1 MKKIKPTICQLEI
14 ALLMLFTITSCMDD
28 TPQIPLGEFEKG
40 VLIMNEGAFGANDG
54 EVYHYDQVSGE
65 IKADIFE
72 RKNGRPFAGL
82 IQDMVASEGRLYL
95 VANTGK
101 VEIVDP
107 RDFASMGA
115 VSSGLD
121 ISRSLVTA
129 NQKIYISDWG
139 PYDANFNSPDSYI
152 AVVGQLDG
160 GAITKKIPVSSRP
173 EGMYIAG
180 NQLLVACTAAQKLD
194 IISLSTD
201 EKSKSLDVTGQP
213 IRFFEA
219 EGKLY
224 LFSRDAENIYF
235 HEVNRSNAEII
246 DTKTVNLV
254 LSTSIFVLADN
265 AEILIIT
272 STGWPEFNDAIARVD
287 ISSGEIVNASI
298 FTGSGLYGIGYD
310 ADRREIYV
318 ADNNGFQ
325 GNGTV
330 IVLDQSGQQQKTF
343 VAGRGPSGFMFN

>member
-1 MKKIKPTICQLEI
+1 MKTIKQTISQLGI

-28 TPQIPLGEFEKG
+28 APQIPLGEFEKG

-54 EVYHYDQVSGE
+54 EVYHYDPASGE

-72 RKNGRPFAGL
+72 KKNGRPFAGL

-107 RDFASMGA
+107 RDFASIGA

-129 NQKIYISDWG
+129 NQKVYISDWG
-139 PYDANFNSPDSYI
+139 PYDANFASPESYI

-160 GAITKKIPVSSRP
+160 GTITDKIPVSSRP
-173 EGMYIAG
+173 EGMYVVG
-180 NQLLVACTAAQKLD
+180 NQLLVACTAAQKMD
-194 IISLSTD
+194 VISLNT
-201 EKSKSLDVTGQP
+201 EERSKSLDVKGGP

-219 EGKLY
+219 GGNLY
-224 LFSRDAENIYF
+224 LFSRDASKVYF
-235 HEVNRSNAEII
+235 HEINRSNAEII
-246 DTKTVNLV
+246 GTKTVNLAM
-254 LSTSIFVLADN
+254 STFNFTLTEN
-265 AEILIIT
+265 AEMLIIT
-272 STGWPEFNDAIARVD
+272 STGWPEFNDAIASVN
-287 ISSGEIVNASI
+287 INSGEVLSASI

-330 IVLDQSGQQQKTF
+330 IVLDQSGQQQKTLA
-343 VAGRGPSGFMFN
+343 VGRGPSGFMFK